1 MHVEDVNL
9 HTRIVANQN
18 NGNMRILL
26 DNGHGENTRG
36 KHSPDKRV
44 KEWAYTREVVHDI
57 AECLGKMGHDVYLV
71 TPEDRDIPLAERVR
85 RVNAQCK
92 LYGAK
97 NCLLISVHLDAAGTD
112 GKWQDARG
120 FSSHI
125 SKNASNN
132 SKRLAKLLW
141 DEAIENGLEG
151 NRCVPSEGYRVK
163 NLAIC
168 RDTNCPAVLTEN
180 LFQDNKE
187 DVETLLSM
195 KGKNDIVRTHV
206 NGILKY
212 INKE

>member
-1 MHVEDVNL
+1 
-9 HTRIVANQN
+9 
-18 NGNMRILL
+18 MRILL

-85 RVNAQCK
+85 RVNVQCK

-97 NCLLISVHLDAAGTD
+97 NCLLISVHLNAAGGD
-112 GKWQDARG
+112 GGWHSARG
-120 FSSHI
+120 FSAHVA
-125 SKNASNN
+125 KNASES
-132 SKRLAKLLW
+132 SKRLAKILW
-141 DEAIENGLEG
+141 DEAIDNGLKG
-151 NRCVPSEGYRVK
+151 NRCVPSERYIVQ
-163 NLAIC
+163 NLAMC

-180 LFQDNKE
+180 LFMDNAV
-187 DVETLLSM
+187 DVEVLLA
-195 KGKNDIVRTHV
+195 GKDTIVRTHV

>member
-1 MHVEDVNL
+1 
-9 HTRIVANQN
+9 
-18 NGNMRILL
+18 MRILL

-97 NCLLISVHLDAAGTD
+97 NCLLISVHLNAAGGD
-112 GKWQDARG
+112 GGWYSARG
-120 FSSHI
+120 FSAHVAN
-125 SKNASNN
+125 NASES
-132 SKRLAKLLW
+132 SKRLAKILW
-141 DEAIENGLEG
+141 DEAIDNGLKG
-151 NRCVPSEGYRVK
+151 NRCVPSERYIVQ
-163 NLAIC
+163 NLAMC

-180 LFQDNKE
+180 LFMDNAA
-187 DVETLLSM
+187 DVEVLLA
-195 KGKNDIVRTHV
+195 GKDTIVHTHV